1 MNISESFQTPHNL
14 QSEQSILGGLLID
27 GNAIDRIGEL
37 VEKDFYSEAHRLI
50 FKAIQKQAAD
60 GNQWDAITVA
70 ELLEQHK
77 KLEAAGG
84 RSKFCKYQTP
94 CRDSPR
100 EFKAQADHGSC

>member
-50 FKAIQKQAAD
+50 FKLHSGKLWHTRLVGHLATAA
-60 GNQWDAITVA
+60 VA
-70 ELLEQHK
+70 HDHRPPWVC
-77 KLEAAGG
+77 G
-84 RSKFCKYQTP
+84 
-94 CRDSPR
+94 PR
-100 EFKAQADHGSC
+100 

>member
-1 MNISESFQTPHNL
+1 MQRDNL
-14 QSEQSILGGLLID
+14 PPTSIESEQSILGGLLID

-60 GNQWDAITVA
+60 GKQWDAITVA

-84 RSKFCKYQTP
+84 LLLVTFQVLQISNAM
-94 CRDSPR
+94 PR
-100 EFKAQADHGSC
+100 